1 MTTQIK
7 PSTLSASSEK
17 PPVIYPAGFVTDP
30 EERRRLVGELRGS
43 MPDMMTQEELR
54 KLRELS

>member
-7 PSTLSASSEK
+7 PSTLAADSEK
-17 PPVIYPAGFVTDP
+17 PRVIYPAGFVTDP
-30 EERRRLVGELRGS
+30 EERRRLVAELRGS